1 MKVSRKL
8 PAIMVGIA
16 LFCSAGVGVASYLS
30 GAQSVRDLA
39 EERLMG
45 LAESRKDALA
55 DYFASKQALIKGH
68 STGKGLR
75 AAYSDFDK
83 NWAKYGDKAQATLT
97 KIYVT
102 DNPHPADMRA
112 DLVKAGRKPYDK
124 AHAKHHPALREF
136 AEANS
141 FDELLLVNMNGDVV
155 YSVQKKSDFAQNLN
169 SDAWS
174 GTAASEAFHAAAN
187 GAPDQIHII
196 DVQSYPGAG
205 GEAVGFMATPVA
217 IGSKVIGVAIYESAT
232 TAISGM
238 LGKYAGLGETGNV
251 FLVNEDGLIQNDSA
265 RTAETSEVTSDF
277 LVGKEILSVLG
288 GAPKFDTINDLQ
300 GADVFA
306 AAVPFDYLNKN
317 YALLVVQ
324 DSSEVLAPVAS
335 LRNWILLIAVVSA
348 VAAGV
353 LGLWVSVRLSQRI
366 SELAQ
371 VMGILAEGDATVE
384 VPAQTAADEISQMAE
399 TVIVFRENALE
410 RERLELEQNENQK
423 MREEQAHRVEILID
437 SFRGEVEQMLN
448 IVVENNSQMQ
458 VAAEGLNGIADETSG
473 EATNAS
479 AASEQASANV
489 QTVASASEELSASIQ
504 EIGRQVDST
513 TEIIRSALGS
523 AQETN
528 ERIGGLAQLA
538 QNIGDV
544 VNLIS
549 DIAEQTNLLALN
561 ATIEAARAG
570 EAGRGFAVVASEVKE
585 LATQTAKATEQ
596 IETQVSEVQSATKDA
611 VSAIAAIAETME
623 TVDSYTG
630 NIAVAVQEQGQAT
643 NEISANVQEAAQG
656 TRTVAGSMVTIS
668 DKSRITSTSAA
679 DVLRASTDVADKTE
693 DLRGT
698 VDRFL
703 KAVAA
708 A

>member
-1 MKVSRKL
+1 VKVSKKL
-8 PAIMVGIA
+8 PAIIVGIA
-16 LFCSAGVGVASYLS
+16 LFCSAGVGVASYIS
-30 GAQSVRDLA
+30 GARSVRALA

-45 LAESRKDALA
+45 LAESRKDALT
-55 DYFASKQALIKGH
+55 DYFSTKLALIKGH
-68 STGKGLR
+68 ATGKGLR

-83 NWAKYGDKAQATLT
+83 NWAKYGDKAQAALT

-102 DNPHPADMRA
+102 NNPHPEDQRA

-124 AHAKHHPALREF
+124 AHAKHHPVLREF

-141 FDELLLVNMNGDVV
+141 FRDALLVNTNGDVV
-155 YSVQKKSDFAQNLN
+155 YSIRKKSDFAQNLN
-169 SDAWS
+169 SAGWKD
-174 GTAASEAFHAAAN
+174 TAASRAFQAAL
-187 GAPDQIHII
+187 GGTSDQAHII
-196 DVQSYPGAG
+196 DVEGYPAAG
-205 GEAVGFMATPVA
+205 GKPIGFMSVPIS
-217 IGSKVIGVAIYESAT
+217 IGSKVLGVALYE
-232 TAISGM
+232 TAVSKISGM
-238 LGKYAGLGETGNV
+238 LGKYAGLGDTGNV

-265 RTAETSEVTSDF
+265 RTPDISEVKSELLKD
-277 LVGKEILSVLG
+277 KSILSVLG
-288 GAPKFDTINDLQ
+288 DAPRFDILDDLQ
-300 GADVFA
+300 GRKVYA
-306 AAVPFDYLNKN
+306 AAVPFGYLGKN
-317 YALLVVQ
+317 YALVVVQ
-324 DSSEVLAPVAS
+324 DAAEVLAPLAS
-335 LRNWILLIAVVSA
+335 LRNWTLLISAVCALGAGLLGVWVSA
-348 VAAGV
+348 
-353 LGLWVSVRLSQRI
+353 RLSNRI
-366 SELAQ
+366 DNLAK
-371 VMGILAEGDATVE
+371 VMEALAKGDTAIE
-384 VPAQTAADEISQMAE
+384 VPSQPTNDEITQIAD
-399 TVIVFRENALE
+399 TVAVFRENALE
-410 RERLELEQNENQK
+410 RERLETEQNANQK
-423 MREEQAHRVEILID
+423 EREEQAFRVSSLID
-437 SFRGEVEQMLN
+437 GFRGEVEQMLDT
-448 IVVENNSQMQ
+448 VVENNNQMQ
-458 VAAEGLNGIADETSG
+458 AAAEGLNGIADETSG

-513 TEIIRSALGS
+513 TEIIRQALGS

-528 ERIGGLAQLA
+528 ERIGGLAKLA
-538 QNIGDV
+538 QNIGEV

-596 IETQVSEVQSATKDA
+596 IDSQVSEVQAATKDA
-611 VSAIAAIAETME
+611 VSAIAAIAETMA

-643 NEISANVQEAAQG
+643 TEISANVQEAAQG

-668 DKSRITSTSAA
+668 DKSQITSSSAA

-703 KAVAA
+703 RAVAA